1 MLDFFRSSTYNQ
13 GIKKETSKNDRKTI
27 KRSQKKQ
34 GVSVSTVKKWEQ
46 DQVDP
51 NTAALI
57 SIAVALNVSIDY
69 LFGNTPE
76 TDLVVVA
83 NNDIKRIIEVVEGL
97 PQSHREALFKYAELL
112 TKGNDNV

>member
-1 MLDFFRSSTYNQ
+1 MIGKRLKEVRKS
-13 GIKKETSKNDRKTI
+13 KKLTQAELAKI
-27 KRSQKKQ
+27 V

-69 LFGNTPE
+69 LFGNIPE

-83 NNDIKRIIEVVEGL
+83 DGDIKRIIEVVEDL

-112 TKGNDNV
+112 KKGNDNV

>member
-1 MLDFFRSSTYNQ
+1 MIGKRLKEVRKS
-13 GIKKETSKNDRKTI
+13 KKLTQAELA
-27 KRSQKKQ
+27 QMV

-112 TKGNDNV
+112 KKGNDNV